1 MDDAAVMTSHRS
13 LQAAGEADAILEVG
27 QLVDLF
33 RARATRRTP
42 LRQRSLPMLE
52 RAVRRHVAETLLA
65 DVVPALLGELLE
77 AGADDL
83 APLGAEGVLTELE
96 AQADADLRTVELV
109 ERCKA
114 VLDAAGLEALA
125 RLRSTIESSELARF
139 ADLGR
144 TRPAGWIDADELTA
158 MEVCTAT
165 GLGTHDVRAR
175 LALATAGTPGAAS
188 LRGRLQRGA
197 VSLYRAC
204 TIQSEIAPLPVE
216 CGPDVV
222 DAVLRPK
229 DGAPPSPTLFRQR
242 LTRACLAAD
251 REAADRRRRARR
263 RRGAHAQIDRDGF
276 GVLNLVNDADKVI
289 AAMER
294 VDA

>member
-83 APLGAEGVLTELE
+83 APLGAEGVLTDLE

-125 RLRSTIESSELARF
+125 RLRSTIESSELARS
-139 ADLGR
+139 AALGHSK
-144 TRPAGWIDADELTA
+144 PKGWIEADELTA
-158 MEVCTAT
+158 MEVSTAT
-165 GLGTHDVRAR
+165 GLGQQHVGVRLQ
-175 LALATAGTPGAAS
+175 LALSRTPGASA
-188 LRGRLQRGA
+188 LRSRLKQGT

-204 TIQSEIAPLPVE
+204 TVFSEIAALPPE
-216 CGPDVV
+216 CGAGIVES
-222 DAVLRPK
+222 VLRPK

-251 REAADRRRRARR
+251 REAAERRRAARH
-263 RRGAHAQIDRDGF
+263 RRGAHAQLDSDGL
-276 GVLNLVNDADKVI
+276 GTLTVVNDADKIV
-289 AAMER
+289 
-294 VDA
+294 

>member
-1 MDDAAVMTSHRS
+1 M
-13 LQAAGEADAILEVG
+13 
-27 QLVDLF
+27 
-33 RARATRRTP
+33 
-42 LRQRSLPMLE
+42 
-52 RAVRRHVAETLLA
+52 
-65 DVVPALLGELLE
+65 PALVGELLE
-77 AGADDL
+77 AVDDDL
-83 APLGAEGVLTELE
+83 TPVGPDEARSQLEAEADTEL
-96 AQADADLRTVELV
+96 RVVESV

-114 VLDAAGLEALA
+114 VLDAVGLEALA

-158 MEVCTAT
+158 MEVGTAT

-175 LALATAGTPGAAS
+175 LALATAPT
-188 LRGRLQRGA
+188 RGA

-204 TIQSEIAPLPVE
+204 TIQSEIAALPVE

-263 RRGAHAQIDRDGF
+263 PRGAQPRQRRRQGHRRDGARRRHCPRSPT
-276 GVLNLVNDADKVI
+276 GRRSPRPGLAPRRRHHRHPHVRLAREQGRSQSGSGLAGP
-289 AAMER
+289 ARRR
-294 VDA
+294 VPAGQ